1 MYTFQKINKPKVSDA
16 VFEQLRQGIIQ
27 QDFPIGSKLPSEQ
40 SLAQSFGVSRTS
52 VRAAIQRL
60 ATLGLLETRTGEGT
74 YVREPSTGNLIEPLF
89 KAFRFKPSQIL
100 EILEFRLAIEMLSC
114 RLAASRATSEQL
126 GSLRQIVDEMLKAAA
141 NNDQEH
147 YSLEDMQ
154 FHICLADM
162 SHNSLVS
169 LVVENLSDFY
179 LGHLVELNRQIDLSF
194 NINYH
199 TGIYDAI
206 CRRDGESAAE
216 SMKKMITR
224 SMSEVQKWTS
234 A

>member
-16 VFEQLRQGIIQ
+16 VFEQLRQSIIQ
-27 QDFPIGSKLPSEQ
+27 QDFPIGTKLPSEQ
-40 SLAQSFGVSRTS
+40 ALAASFGVSRTS

-74 YVREPSTGNLIEPLF
+74 YVREPSTGNLIDPLF
-89 KAFRFKPSQIL
+89 KTFRFKPGQIL

-114 RLAASRATSEQL
+114 RLAAQRATAVQIEAL
-126 GSLRQIVDEMLKAAA
+126 GQIMTAMLQAVEA
-141 NNDQEH
+141 NDQER

-154 FHICLADM
+154 FHICLAEM

-169 LVVENLSDFY
+169 MVIENLSDFY

-199 TGIYDAI
+199 TAIYEAV
-206 CRRDGESAAE
+206 RRNDGESAAV
-216 SMKKMITR
+216 SMKSMINR
-224 SMSEVQKWTS
+224 SMSEVKKW
-234 A
+234 AFA

>member
-16 VFEQLRQGIIQ
+16 VFEQLRQGILQ
-27 QDFPIGSKLPSEQ
+27 QDFPIGSRLPSEH
-40 SLAQSFGVSRTS
+40 SLAESFGVSRTT

-89 KAFRFKPSQIL
+89 KTFRFKPTQIL

-114 RLAASRATSEQL
+114 RLAAQRATDNQKQAL
-126 GSLRQIVDEMLKAAA
+126 KKIVDGMLVSVKEK
-141 NNDQEH
+141 DHER

-154 FHICLADM
+154 FHICLAEM

-194 NINYH
+194 NASYH
-199 TGIYDAI
+199 TEIYEAI
-206 CRRDGESAAE
+206 CSRDGESAAR
-216 SMKKMITR
+216 SMQQIIDR
-224 SMSEVQKWTS
+224 SMSEVKKWTS
-234 A
+234 G